1 MADMFNTLIATNP
14 QKVMDSLADGISYFG
29 TKRDKNVDMVQLT
42 SKEAMVYKFDNLQT
56 ALKLKGVK
64 LIANFVDN
72 KTKPEVRIQD
82 SKSGCILITIRLRSD
97 REYIRNVIEKGKLM
111 TELTAIV
118 AA

>member
-1 MADMFNTLIATNP
+1 MI
-14 QKVMDSLADGISYFG
+14 
-29 TKRDKNVDMVQLT
+29 
-42 SKEAMVYKFDNLQT
+42 YKFDNLQT
-56 ALKLKGVK
+56 ALKLKNVK
-64 LIANFVDN
+64 LTAKFIDN

-82 SKSGCILITIRLRSD
+82 SKSGSILITVRLRTD